1 MDAWD
6 KMDGMVPK
14 EWTKRAGRKID
25 DRVDAECVACKRKF
39 KFSYGTRLVC
49 PGCGSKDCR
58 LHVTIGMCR
67 TKRPD

>member
-14 EWTKRAGRKID
+14 EWTRRAGRKID
-25 DRVDAECVACKRKF
+25 DRVDAECETCGKKF

-49 PGCGSKDCR
+49 PECGSKECL
-58 LHVTIGMCR
+58 LHVTIGMFR
-67 TKRPD
+67 TGGRR